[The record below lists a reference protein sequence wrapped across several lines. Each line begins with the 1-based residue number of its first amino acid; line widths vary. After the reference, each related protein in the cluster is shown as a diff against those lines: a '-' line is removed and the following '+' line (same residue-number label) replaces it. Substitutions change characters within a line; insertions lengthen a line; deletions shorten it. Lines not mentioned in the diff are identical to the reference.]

1 MGMDA
6 QITFRTDDEMKEEM
20 VRIAK
25 DVGKK
30 PSQLMNEILYE
41 YLKRYRENQTNELEA
56 IRQMLQQQQQEIAQL
71 KQQHQELAKKSAA

>member
-25 DVGKK
+25 NVGKK